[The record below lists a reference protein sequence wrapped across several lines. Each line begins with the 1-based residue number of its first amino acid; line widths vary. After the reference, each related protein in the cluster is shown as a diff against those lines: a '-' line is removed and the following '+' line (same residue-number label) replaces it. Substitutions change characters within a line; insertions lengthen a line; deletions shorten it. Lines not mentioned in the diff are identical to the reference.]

1 MQVLTTNIIPDDIT
15 ETLAINLESK
25 ITFSSK
31 DIIGIFLHNNEI
43 MGITVQYD
51 DWDIKRVLIDSG
63 SSKSVLF

>member
-15 ETLAINLESK
+15 ETQEINPESK

-31 DIIGIFLHNNEI
+31 DTIGILLHNNDH

-51 DWDIKRVLIDSG
+51 VWDIKRVLIDSA
-63 SSKSVLF
+63 SSTSVLF